1 MQIRTVAAD
10 ARSCIP
16 TQTSSKNEIV
26 LRMVKVTLLTVDLF
40 SVKKKSSFPFA
51 YAVALGEGKTTQQ
64 SLSLCIFH

>member
-1 MQIRTVAAD
+1 
-10 ARSCIP
+10 
-16 TQTSSKNEIV
+16 
-26 LRMVKVTLLTVDLF
+26 MVKVTLLTVDLF